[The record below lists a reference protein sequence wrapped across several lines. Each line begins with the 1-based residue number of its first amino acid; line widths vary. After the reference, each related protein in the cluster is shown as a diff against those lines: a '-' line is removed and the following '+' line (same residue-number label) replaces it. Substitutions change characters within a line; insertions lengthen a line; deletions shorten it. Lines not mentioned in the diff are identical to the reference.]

1 MPLPETFSALEALQ
15 PFLVKVQRE
24 RRTEAVFRL
33 TDAAAELST
42 AQLHGAL
49 DLLLPW
55 VQRSARH
62 ICRERSFIAVRCRLG
77 YRDGLRLADAWLA
90 AAPHALTAR
99 ERTALDA
106 ALGLAR
112 EAQSR
117 YALPSDQLR
126 FLISALASRVRYATA
141 LPGRAACAVLVS
153 GVTALTE
160 GQANCQGFSDALY
173 LLGTLSGIPMGYQ
186 CGWNPRGP
194 HLWNLAQLD
203 GRWFAVDATPSA
215 ADHEAALPVLLTR
228 QDCLLRGL
236 TWPSWA
242 QTAAIATHP

>member
-1 MPLPETFSALEALQ
+1 MPLPLPETFSGLEALR

-106 ALGLAR
+106 ALGLVR

-141 LPGRAACAVLVS
+141 LPGRAACARRNRPDRRS
-153 GVTALTE
+153 G
-160 GQANCQGFSDALY
+160 Q
-173 LLGTLSGIPMGYQ
+173 LSGLQRRAVPPGYTVRHPD
-186 CGWNPRGP
+186 GLSVRAEPPRAASVEPCAG
-194 HLWNLAQLD
+194 
-203 GRWFAVDATPSA
+203 GRPLV
-215 ADHEAALPVLLTR
+215 R
-228 QDCLLRGL
+228 RGRHSL
-236 TWPSWA
+236 GRRT
-242 QTAAIATHP
+242 